1 MRFAMSNPTDTDPL
15 PPRTLSVAPMMAWT
29 TPECRYFLRL
39 ISRHTWLYT
48 EMVTAQALMHGDST
62 RLLRH
67 HPGEGPVALQL
78 GGCEP
83 RSLAT
88 AAALGEAHGYNEI
101 NLNVG
106 CPSDRVQNGRFGACL
121 MAEPELVAECVA
133 AMARACDVPVT
144 VKTRIGIDDMDDYE
158 HLARFTDTVARAGCR
173 TFIVHARKAWLQG
186 LSPRENREVPPLR
199 YESVYRLKREFP
211 DLEVII
217 NGGVRDWDAIDTH
230 LQHVDG
236 VMIGR
241 QAYHDPYLLA
251 AADTKLHGDERPA
264 RSRGQ
269 VVCDMVPFVRERVD
283 DGERLHTVTRH
294 MLGLFQGQ
302 PGARRW
308 RRYLSTH
315 GCRPGAD
322 EQTLLAAL
330 AEVKGVGEARH
341 VA

>member
-1 MRFAMSNPTDTDPL
+1 MANPTDTIPL

-39 ISRHTWLYT
+39 ITRHTWLYT
-48 EMVTAQALMHGDST
+48 EMVTAQALMHGNSEH
-62 RLLRH
+62 LLRR
-67 HPGEGPVALQL
+67 HPAEGPVALQL
-78 GGCEP
+78 GGCDP
-83 RSLAT
+83 RALAK

-106 CPSDRVQNGRFGACL
+106 CPSDRVRNGRFGACL
-121 MAEPELVAECVA
+121 MAEPGLVADCVA
-133 AMARACDVPVT
+133 AMADACSVPVT
-144 VKTRIGIDDMDDYE
+144 VKTRIGIDDMDDYQD
-158 HLARFTDTVARAGCR
+158 LAHFTDTVARAGCR

-211 DLEVII
+211 ELEIII
-217 NGGVRDWDAIDTH
+217 NGGVREWDAVDTH
-230 LQHVDG
+230 LLHVDG

-251 AADTKLHGDERPA
+251 AADARLYEDGRPCRTRA
-264 RSRGQ
+264 Q
-269 VVCDMVPFVRERVD
+269 VVRDMLPYVREHIGH
-283 DGERLHTVTRH
+283 GERLHTVTRH

-315 GCRPGAD
+315 GCRAEAD
-322 EQTLLAAL
+322 EYTLLSAL
-330 AEVKGVGEARH
+330 AEVTGLDDARH